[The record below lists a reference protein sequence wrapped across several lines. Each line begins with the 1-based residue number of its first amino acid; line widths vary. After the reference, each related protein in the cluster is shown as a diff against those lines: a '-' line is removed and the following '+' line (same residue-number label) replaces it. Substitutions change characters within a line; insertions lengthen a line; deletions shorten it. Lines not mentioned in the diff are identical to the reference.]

1 MFGHTSIN
9 CLNRKT
15 KPFLFKN
22 ENLEN
27 KSNVILGNQ
36 LMSCRKVKNRLN
48 KEETLEVSKRC
59 LEYKKEQ

>member
-9 CLNRKT
+9 CLIRKT

-27 KSNVILGNQ
+27 KSNVILGNIDE
-36 LMSCRKVKNRLN
+36 LEKGN
-48 KEETLEVSKRC
+48 KPSKLRGDIKSFKS
-59 LEYKKEQ
+59 LPRI